1 MLPRARCQRDCGSAA
16 AAPESSPAP
25 APHSAAA
32 PTAGPAQLWTR
43 RRRAR
48 GPPPPPEEEGEEEA
62 EQPRPAMPAQSRRA
76 SRTGTISAA
85 AARVPAV
92 PDALARGE
100 AAPRDQHWCLRA
112 IALYEA
118 VNGRNRAGAHA
129 GDEAAS
135 DMNERSAPCGHQNR
149 ELSDT

>member
-25 APHSAAA
+25 APPSAAA
-32 PTAGPAQLWTR
+32 TAAGPAQLWTR

-62 EQPRPAMPAQSRRA
+62 EQLRPAMPAQSRRA

-85 AARVPAV
+85 AARPAV
-92 PDALARGE
+92 PDALNRRE

-118 VNGRNRAGAHA
+118 VNGRNRAGAQA
-129 GDEAAS
+129 GNEAAS
-135 DMNERSAPCGHQNR
+135 DMNQRSATCGHQDR